1 MLQSDRCKKTC
12 NHVVACLQKIEYG
25 HSHGFCKLACA
36 EIACQ
41 WNQGTCKEVEPRQIT
56 DLVVHKK
63 FRCSSLDNDGIQ
75 EDTRMKNLNKFDP
88 RIVMDRKLN
97 AGHISELIRNVQLV
111 DEHVALFKSI
121 ESRSLTNENNFSNL
135 FVESI
140 PNNLLRKHKKCSES
154 KHIVLFWRKWKF
166 LEKLLALLKDL
177 LKVN

>member
-1 MLQSDRCKKTC
+1 M
-12 NHVVACLQKIEYG
+12 
-25 HSHGFCKLACA
+25 
-36 EIACQ
+36 
-41 WNQGTCKEVEPRQIT
+41 EPRQIT

-140 PNNLLRKHKKCSES
+140 PNNLLRKHKKRSES
-154 KHIVLFWRKWKF
+154 KHIVLFWRK
-166 LEKLLALLKDL
+166 
-177 LKVN
+177 